1 MKDFIAKFGY
11 TLAWGLGI
19 PKSFEENYDG
29 FYRFGL
35 LFISFSS
42 ILIVALTIMLIFIIK
57 SEKGAKRQ

>member
-19 PKSFEENYDG
+19 PKSFEENYEG
-29 FYRFGL
+29 FYKFGL
-35 LFISFSS
+35 LTISFAG

-57 SEKGAKRQ
+57 HTKM